1 MIRIIVPYEPLV
13 LFDGYCH
20 LCSGIVRF
28 VLRFNKKGNIKF
40 TPMQSAVG
48 NKIVQSF
55 GVVSQNADT
64 FFYLNKGSLYTH
76 STAALCLLRD
86 MGGLWKVFYLF
97 RFIPV
102 KWRDAIY
109 SAVAKRRY
117 RIFGQS
123 ETCMIPDAAY
133 KSRFL

>member
-64 FFYLNKGSLYTH
+64 FFYLNKGLALYPFNSRSLSVARH
-76 STAALCLLRD
+76 GWVVEGILPFS
-86 MGGLWKVFYLF
+86 V
-97 RFIPV
+97 
-102 KWRDAIY
+102 Y
-109 SAVAKRRY
+109 S
-117 RIFGQS
+117 G
-123 ETCMIPDAAY
+123 
-133 KSRFL
+133 

>member
-1 MIRIIVPYEPLV
+1 MIRSLVPYEPLV

-28 VLRFNKKGNIKF
+28 VLRFNKKGDIKF

-64 FFYLNKGSLYTH
+64 FFYLNNGSLYTH

-86 MGGLWKVFYLF
+86 MGGLWKVFYFF
-97 RFIPV
+97 RFIPIV
-102 KWRDAIY
+102 WRDAIY
-109 SAVAKRRY
+109 NALAKRRY